1 MTREK
6 DKKPHLKIVKKEP
19 VNSLKNE
26 DVEEHDHGFIPTYIE
41 TLNNEG
47 DPVLDFQPKDYWLT
61 GSDDYGED
69 VEICRLT
76 HQSTF
81 GDETSIRCFL
91 KDPIHFYYLQ
101 DGEGLFEYKFPKPS
115 YETLSMRNLIET
127 IEKSSLENY
136 PLGLVLTHL
145 DYLVKENKK
154 NDNFFSYERIFDF
167 VRVDSDFYSDI
178 HNYYEDLKRS
188 FLEKNFKGE
197 IPSPTSSQFMNQDLL
212 NKYKKFFGDE
222 PPFPP
227 EHIMETLV
235 EMKEKDTYDEMMDQ
249 IKPEMDDI
257 VDEVEKV
264 SGEKMSL
271 DHPLF
276 DIDFRKKQKKDN

>member
-19 VNSLKNE
+19 LDSLEYE
-26 DVEEHDHGFIPTYIE
+26 DLKEYDHGFIPTYIE

-47 DPVLDFQPKDYWLT
+47 DPVLDFQPKNYWLP

-69 VEICRLT
+69 IEICRLT

-81 GDETSIRCFL
+81 GDETSIRCAL
-91 KDPIHFYYLQ
+91 LDHPDPNPLYGYIVKD
-101 DGEGLFEYKFPKPS
+101 DEGLFEYKFPPPS
-115 YETLSMRNLIET
+115 FETLSMRNLIET

-145 DYLVKENKK
+145 NYLVKLNKE
-154 NDNFFSYERIFDF
+154 NDNYFSYERIFDF
-167 VRVDSDFYSDI
+167 VRVDSDFYPDI

-197 IPSPTSSQFMNQDLL
+197 IPPLKSS
-212 NKYKKFFGDE
+212 
-222 PPFPP
+222 
-227 EHIMETLV
+227 
-235 EMKEKDTYDEMMDQ
+235 
-249 IKPEMDDI
+249 
-257 VDEVEKV
+257 
-264 SGEKMSL
+264 
-271 DHPLF
+271 
-276 DIDFRKKQKKDN
+276 